1 MSLRLTGPAVSD
13 APATNSLPS
22 SWRSP
27 PKCRNRCT
35 RLFTASPPSDSRR
48 GRRRGCRAPYTSGRA
63 RGERQATPKAQAGA
77 RPRDTSRAPPEIMA
91 SATARTTETS
101 SRGDDCRPSEEPGAV
116 MRVSEAEAAGFVG
129 ESRCAR
135 GLSGYAFHSSV
146 GSGRGALRP
155 RSASTGAAT
164 VACQPH
170 ARTTASSTERTKPR
184 FIGSSRGCRQASADP
199 VGGCPRCEA

>member
-13 APATNSLPS
+13 APATTSLPS

-35 RLFTASPPSDSRR
+35 RLFTASPPSAE
-48 GRRRGCRAPYTSGRA
+48 RRRGCREPYTSRRA
-63 RGERQATPKAQAGA
+63 RGERQAMPSAEAGGSLG
-77 RPRDTSRAPPEIMA
+77 DTTRSPPASTA
-91 SATARTTETS
+91 SARTAETS
-101 SRGDDCRPSEEPGAV
+101 SRGEDCRPSEKPGAV
-116 MRVSEAEAAGFVG
+116 MRVRAAEVAGFVG
-129 ESRCAR
+129 GSGCSR
-135 GLSGYAFHSSV
+135 GLSGYAFHSFV

-170 ARTTASSTERTKPR
+170 AMTTASSTERTKPR
-184 FIGSSRGCRQASADP
+184 FIGSSRGCRQASAGP

>member
-1 MSLRLTGPAVSD
+1 MSLRLIGPAVSD
-13 APATNSLPS
+13 APATTSLPS

-48 GRRRGCRAPYTSGRA
+48 ERRRGCCASYTSRRA
-63 RGERQATPKAQAGA
+63 RGERQATPSAQAGG
-77 RPRDTSRAPPEIMA
+77 RPRDTSRTPPASMA
-91 SATARTTETS
+91 SARTTETS
-101 SRGDDCRPSEEPGAV
+101 SRGEDCRPSEEPGAV
-116 MRVSEAEAAGFVG
+116 MRVRAAEAAGFVG
-129 ESRCAR
+129 GSGCSRD
-135 GLSGYAFHSSV
+135 LSGYAFHSFV

-164 VACQPH
+164 IACQPH

-184 FIGSSRGCRQASADP
+184 FIESSRGCRQASAGP
-199 VGGCPRCEA
+199 VGGCPHCEA